1 MEHAIYEHMAET
13 IQEHRTWVTAE
24 LLHKKCP
31 FLVLK
36 NGILCI
42 VYSEPLLLK
51 VYHPKY
57 GYYLNQTWM
66 DPEYKLEATVRQI
79 RKSDR
84 QFWERYKKDK
94 LTLRDIERL
103 VFLATF
109 NVVRLDLDEL
119 GSLY

>member
-66 DPEYKLEATVRQI
+66 VPEYKLEATVRQI